1 MQVTETLS
9 AGLKREYKVVVN
21 QAELDQELNAKLVD
35 LSKRANIKGFRPG
48 KVPFK
53 VVQQQYGGQAR
64 GDVVNEMIRSSY
76 GEAISKNQLRPVGD
90 PRIEP
95 VSVEPG
101 SDLQFAAI
109 IEVFPEFT
117 LSPLDSLAVE
127 RQTVDISE
135 ADVDAMIESMRK
147 QRVEYRAVERPAQS
161 GDRVTVDFL
170 GKLDGTP
177 FAGGEGKD
185 TPFVL
190 GAGRAIADFE
200 TALTGMSAGESKTA
214 PVTFPGNYGAA
225 ELAGKQ
231 TEFDLTVSKVE
242 EPVLPEVDDEF
253 AKAFGLEEG
262 GVERLREEVRK
273 SMEREAAEAIRTRVR
288 NEVFDALQKA
298 NPIDLPRSLV
308 NDQIQSLQLEMMQ
321 RMGARDA
328 SQIPAREPFE
338 EPARRRVAL
347 GLLLG
352 EVINREAL
360 KLDRERVANR
370 LDELCSAYPNPEE
383 VRRSYL
389 SNPDALRQLE
399 ASVLEDQAVDFVLS
413 KAQVTDKPQSFTEV
427 TGFGRQS

>member
-1 MQVTETLS
+1 MQVTVTNTSGLERRIEITLPS
-9 AGLKREYKVVVN
+9 TRVAGEVERRLRDYSRT
-21 QAELDQELNAKLVD
+21 A
-35 LSKRANIKGFRPG
+35 RIKGFRPG
-48 KVPFK
+48 KVPFNVIK
-53 VVQQQYGGQAR
+53 QQFGGQAR
-64 GDVVNEMIRSSY
+64 GEVVNDLIRSSY
-76 GEAISKNQLRPVGD
+76 GEALSKNQLRPVGD

-95 VSVEPG
+95 IALDEG
-101 SDLQFAAI
+101 GDLQFAAL
-109 IEVFPEFT
+109 IEVFPQFT
-117 LSPLDSLAVE
+117 LAPLESLTVE
-127 RQTVDISE
+127 RQVVDITE

-147 QRVEYRAVERPAQS
+147 QRTDYREVSRPAQA

-170 GKLDGTP
+170 GKRDGTP
-177 FAGGEGKD
+177 FDGGAGTD

-214 PVTFPGNYGAA
+214 PVTFPENYGAK
-225 ELAGKQ
+225 ELAGQQ
-231 TEFDLTVSKVE
+231 TEFDLTCKKVE
-242 EPVLPEVDDEF
+242 EPVLPEVNDEF
-253 AKAFGLEEG
+253 AKAFGIEEG

-288 NEVFDALQKA
+288 NVVFDALQAA
-298 NPIDLPRSLV
+298 NPVELPRALV

-328 SQIPAREPFE
+328 NQIPPREPFE

-352 EVINREAL
+352 EVINTQGL
-360 KLDRERVANR
+360 KLDRERVAER
-370 LDELCSAYPNPEE
+370 LEELCSAYPNPEE

-399 ASVLEDQAVDFVLS
+399 AAVLEDQAVDFVLS
-413 KAQVTDKPQSFTEV
+413 KAQVTDMPQSFTEV
-427 TGFGRQS
+427 TGFGRQG